1 MEDSSFMEWAINT
14 LDQHTFP
21 ATAASPEYDIGSFHC
36 GEHAAAAFPSQALPG
51 DNWDSSSG
59 DAVVRAAVARAS
71 TPMSAASTRSDARG
85 GQKRAGGRR
94 SGSSLQLQG
103 SATSSTSSDPAK
115 DHIIAER
122 HRRAKIN
129 QRLMELHSYPRTQE
143 GFVLYP
149 SLPPQLLSCVLRPIP
164 WISSP
169 ARLLLL
175 EDFGEMNKATI
186 IGDAV
191 KHVRELHE
199 KVKILENNN
208 MHASTTTI
216 SSAVLVHKKRP
227 CLGGRTS
234 NYGNDDVGDPSQLG
248 TWLPEI
254 KVWFSDKS
262 VLLHIHCENTN
273 GILVRVLAEV
283 EVVRLAITHTSSMP
297 FLANTTI
304 INITAKLEEGFN
316 STVEEMVKRLNSVL
330 DQN

>member
-129 QRLMELHSYPRTQE
+129 QRLMELST
-143 GFVLYP
+143 L
-149 SLPPQLLSCVLRPIP
+149 IP
-164 WISSP
+164 G
-169 ARLLLL
+169 LKK
-175 EDFGEMNKATI
+175 MNKATI